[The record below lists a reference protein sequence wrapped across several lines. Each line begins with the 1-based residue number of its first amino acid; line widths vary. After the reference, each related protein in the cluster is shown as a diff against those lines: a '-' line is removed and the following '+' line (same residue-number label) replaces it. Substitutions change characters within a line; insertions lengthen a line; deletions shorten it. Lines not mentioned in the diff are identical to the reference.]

1 MSVCGVIAAGS
12 VGDIGLPGAV
22 VDGPIVPFGEAL
34 PGITS
39 GGAEPCAAGSIGA
52 MPGIVL
58 PGAVPGDAW
67 VPGVIV
73 PDEGVPGAM
82 RDDA

>member
-39 GGAEPCAAGSIGA
+39 GGAEPCAAGSIGV

-58 PGAVPGDAW
+58 P
-67 VPGVIV
+67 
-73 PDEGVPGAM
+73 
-82 RDDA
+82 